1 MKKRN
6 IITVLGISLTLFA
19 SCGKSFLE
27 RDPQAEL
34 PESQIVN
41 SKGIEASLIGAYG
54 ILNGNVNGTWG
65 NYSSAPSQW
74 LFGEVAGDNAHK
86 GSEATDQ
93 PNMNMIE
100 FHTPNSSNDNLS
112 QSLLPALH
120 RAEPLVLVPERVQL
134 LFQVQLLP

>member
-6 IITVLGISLTLFA
+6 IITVLGISLTLLA

-27 RDPQAEL
+27 RDTQAEL
-34 PESQIVN
+34 TESQIVN

-54 ILNGNVNGTWG
+54 ILNGNVNVTWG

-86 GSEATDQ
+86 GS
-93 PNMNMIE
+93 
-100 FHTPNSSNDNLS
+100 
-112 QSLLPALH
+112 
-120 RAEPLVLVPERVQL
+120 
-134 LFQVQLLP
+134 